1 MVLAVAAVILPPS
14 AGRAVAQ
21 EPDTIEALVPGHRSI
36 SLNLPDGGGAMF
48 GIWKVHSANWNR
60 GLLVNASVE
69 AAGADGVTGNDVES
83 FGLFVGPAFRR
94 YIARSGPV
102 APFVYTD
109 LTVGGSVNRRSAT
122 GDSPAMHVW
131 QAGLGASLGLGA
143 EWFPLRRASVAGF
156 TGAHLSATVGRD
168 NSSATPA
175 TAWRV
180 AAGTMSSTIS
190 LQIYF

>member
-1 MVLAVAAVILPPS
+1 M
-14 AGRAVAQ
+14 
-21 EPDTIEALVPGHRSI
+21 
-36 SLNLPDGGGAMF
+36 DGD
-48 GIWKVHSANWNR
+48 VDR
-60 GLLVNASVE
+60 
-69 AAGADGVTGNDVES
+69 NDVES
-83 FGLFVGPAFRR
+83 FGLSVGPAFRR

-122 GDSPAMHVW
+122 GDSPATHGW

-156 TGAHLSATVGRD
+156 TGAHLSASVGRA
-168 NSSATPA
+168 NGSAPTA